1 MLPLAP
7 LSSNPSNHAQATYE
21 NRILSLAC
29 FLYEGDWA
37 GHWASLEEFM
47 RLLDP
52 TLLDDNALL
61 RHFNAGATFHRTLTD
76 CSYKRKPL
84 CSQLLQLVQPIRSMT
99 TLLSDV
105 ATLLSTGPTHQKQL
119 DDLGIYMGNFFNQ
132 QVEERSSTC
141 YLLEYGLD
149 YLIKPQFERLITN
162 KSTNELIAGQPEA
175 KERFMQSTFECCFL
189 LVRLASPAAA
199 KAAAT
204 TTEATGDNWQRN
216 HDTQQKNR
224 CLQFLI
230 EFCLHFGFC
239 EQAFV
244 AMMAVHPDRHEDD
257 AQSKGDAARCFVHA
271 ALKVQEASPLLLAL
285 IRLPWQGAWAAAFE
299 REIRKRMLI
308 EPSNSPDGARLYNL
322 LYAFYVHRDN
332 VGKAALY
339 KYLQAS
345 RLQQEDDSADSLRK
359 QMQSYLAALSAMQL
373 EEATS
378 TSDLEG
384 VIWLDMEST
393 SDPSASPKRELDSD
407 VPRVNSK
414 PNGMKQ
420 KLSVQHLRQH
430 YLLAKAR
437 CKIVEATGR
446 VPETAPPRRS
456 IYSPMLT
463 RVSSEGLDEERAIRR
478 GSEPRERPYDQEQSI
493 TRMESAAVQL
503 VRHGQFPL
511 AIQLGLQLRTS
522 CVQPFPGVRDDAVHG
537 FGCDLRYL
545 FREYAR
551 TQASQHVSGPIH
563 PFPTADYMQLD
574 ASARAAAEK
583 AAAEKHLTDDI
594 AAWQLL
600 EEYLHRLDGPHT
612 NFGLHEA
619 VAKEILAVEGF
630 ALKSGN
636 RRLPP
641 WIVKSWLRAAKKQ
654 DRRHETSDG
663 SQEAFGYS
671 AGFNRLI
678 ATLISF
684 NCGDQVVELFAALLR
699 EERTNDNPQHLYL
712 FPSTLN
718 DNSQHLYLFPSTL
731 QCVRNLLKDAKT
743 KPTVA
748 EDAEYLETQLGS
760 TLQAIVT
767 TCHH

>member
-1 MLPLAP
+1 
-7 LSSNPSNHAQATYE
+7 
-21 NRILSLAC
+21 
-29 FLYEGDWA
+29 
-37 GHWASLEEFM
+37 
-47 RLLDP
+47 
-52 TLLDDNALL
+52 
-61 RHFNAGATFHRTLTD
+61 
-76 CSYKRKPL
+76 
-84 CSQLLQLVQPIRSMT
+84 
-99 TLLSDV
+99 
-105 ATLLSTGPTHQKQL
+105 
-119 DDLGIYMGNFFNQ
+119 
-132 QVEERSSTC
+132 
-141 YLLEYGLD
+141 
-149 YLIKPQFERLITN
+149 
-162 KSTNELIAGQPEA
+162 
-175 KERFMQSTFECCFL
+175 
-189 LVRLASPAAA
+189 
-199 KAAAT
+199 
-204 TTEATGDNWQRN
+204 
-216 HDTQQKNR
+216 
-224 CLQFLI
+224 
-230 EFCLHFGFC
+230 
-239 EQAFV
+239 
-244 AMMAVHPDRHEDD
+244 
-257 AQSKGDAARCFVHA
+257 
-271 ALKVQEASPLLLAL
+271 
-285 IRLPWQGAWAAAFE
+285 
-299 REIRKRMLI
+299 
-308 EPSNSPDGARLYNL
+308 
-322 LYAFYVHRDN
+322 
-332 VGKAALY
+332 
-339 KYLQAS
+339 
-345 RLQQEDDSADSLRK
+345 
-359 QMQSYLAALSAMQL
+359 MQSYLAALSAMQL

-478 GSEPRERPYDQEQSI
+478 GSEPRGRPYDQEQSM

-522 CVQPFPGVRDDAVHG
+522 CVQPFPGVLDDAVHG

-551 TQASQHVSGPIH
+551 TQASQHVSSHIH
-563 PFPTADYMQLD
+563 PFPSADYMQLD
-574 ASARAAAEK
+574 ASAKAAAEK

-619 VAKEILAVEGF
+619 VAKEILAVQGF
-630 ALKSGN
+630 ALKSSN

-654 DRRHETSDG
+654 DRRHERSNG
-663 SQEAFGYS
+663 SQEVHVADARDVPLADVAVERRRLAAEQRALRYS

-684 NCGDQVVELFAALLR
+684 NCSDQVVELFAALLR
-699 EERTNDNPQHLYL
+699 EEEGVNGNPQHLYL
-712 FPSTLN
+712 FPSTL
-718 DNSQHLYLFPSTL
+718 
-731 QCVRNLLKDAKT
+731 QCLRNLLKDAKT

-748 EDAEYLETQLGS
+748 ADAEYLETQLS
-760 TLQAIVT
+760 AQRFR
-767 TCHH
+767 